1 MVELNNQYNAAKRLD
16 IMLIDTNY
24 DVFAAV
30 YYHKACYNRFTYEYQ
45 KKPTVT
51 FFNETTILHYFF
63 RQIELKV
70 VKDNEVFLVNELMK
84 NIQESSEEHG
94 QEEPLAQHWDSKRLK
109 EKLLDQ
115 FREKIQFTKI
125 GNKNVLHSS
134 DISSLAYTE
143 TTLKGHALGDA

>member
-1 MVELNNQYNAAKRLD
+1 MRKHLLVELNNQYNAAKRLD

-94 QEEPLAQHWDSKRLK
+94 QEEPLA
-109 EKLLDQ
+109 
-115 FREKIQFTKI
+115 
-125 GNKNVLHSS
+125 
-134 DISSLAYTE
+134 
-143 TTLKGHALGDA
+143 ALRQ